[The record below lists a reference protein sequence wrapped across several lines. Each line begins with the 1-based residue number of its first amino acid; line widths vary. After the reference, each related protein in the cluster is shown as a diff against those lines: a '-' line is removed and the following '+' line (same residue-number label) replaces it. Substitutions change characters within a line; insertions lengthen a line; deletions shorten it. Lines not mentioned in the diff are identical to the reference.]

1 MPCRRP
7 WRLHSTPESAK
18 HGVGTLPVRV
28 TAKRRDRAMRRG
40 PAAGRDCR
48 PACRPSRASAGPH
61 VRHGGL
67 ELMAA
72 KMIAFDED
80 ARRGLE
86 RGMNQL
92 ADAVKV
98 TLGPKGRNV
107 VLEKKWGAPTI
118 TNDGVSIAK
127 EIELEDPWEK
137 IGAELVKEVAKKT
150 DDVAGDGTTTATVL
164 AQALVREGLRN
175 VAAGANP
182 MSLKRGIEAAVERV
196 SEDLSKLAKDVETKE
211 QIASTASISAGD
223 SAIGEMIA
231 EAMDK
236 VGKEGVIT
244 VEESNTFGL
253 ELELTEGMRFDKG
266 YISHYF
272 ATDPERME
280 ALLEDPYILIVN
292 AKVSANKDLVPL
304 LDKVVQSG
312 KPLVIIAEDVE
323 GEALATLVVNKMRGL
338 FKSVAVKAPGF
349 GDRRKAMLGDIATL
363 TGGQVISEEVGLKLE
378 TADLDLLGR
387 ARKVVVTKDE
397 TTIVD
402 GAGDADQIAGRV
414 NQIRVEID
422 NTDSDYDR
430 EKLQER
436 LAKLAGGVAV
446 IKAGAATEVE
456 LKERKH
462 RIEDAVRNAK
472 AAVEEGIVAGGG
484 VALLQAG
491 AEAFKKLEL
500 AGDESTGAAI
510 VRRALDEPLK
520 QISVNAGLER
530 RVDRRAVPDHR
541 GGHRRKAGEGKGTR
555 RPRWRRHGLLVQA
568 NGRLRPARGAAP
580 QRGAAPRRFPQRERV
595 VLRYG
600 VALPAFRPVRGVV
613 QQWLATL
620 AAFLPGR
627 AGTPQTK

>member
-1 MPCRRP
+1 M
-7 WRLHSTPESAK
+7 AK
-18 HGVGTLPVRV
+18 I
-28 TAKRRDRAMRRG
+28 
-40 PAAGRDCR
+40 
-48 PACRPSRASAGPH
+48 
-61 VRHGGL
+61 
-67 ELMAA
+67 
-72 KMIAFDED
+72 IAFDEE

-127 EIELEDPWEK
+127 EIELEDPYEK

-182 MSLKRGIEAAVERV
+182 MALKRGIEKAVEAV
-196 SEDLSKLAKDVETKE
+196 SASLLEQAKDVETKE
-211 QIASTASISAGD
+211 QIASTASISAAD
-223 SAIGEMIA
+223 TQIGELIA

-244 VEESNTFGL
+244 VEESQTFGL

-266 YISHYF
+266 YISAYF
-272 ATDPERME
+272 ATDMERME
-280 ALLEDPYILIVN
+280 ASLDDPYILIVN
-292 AKVSANKDLVPL
+292 SKISAVKDLLPL
-304 LDKVVQSG
+304 LEKVMQSG
-312 KPLVIIAEDVE
+312 KPLLIIAEDVE
-323 GEALATLVVNKMRGL
+323 GEALSTLVVNKIRGT

-349 GDRRKAMLGDIATL
+349 GDRRKAMLGDIAIL
-363 TGGQVISEEVGLKLE
+363 TGGTVISEEVGLKLE
-378 TADLDLLGR
+378 NAGLDLLGR
-387 ARKVVVTKDE
+387 ARKVVITKDE

-402 GAGDADQIAGRV
+402 GAGDSDQVQGRV
-414 NQIRVEID
+414 NQIRAEIE
-422 NTDSDYDR
+422 NSDSDYDR

-484 VALLQAG
+484 VALLQASSVF
-491 AEAFKKLEL
+491 EKLEL
-500 AGDESTGAAI
+500 EGDEATGAAA
-510 VRRALDEPLK
+510 VKLALEAPLK
-520 QISVNAGLER
+520 QISVNAGLE
-530 RVDRRAVPDHR
+530 
-541 GGHRRKAGEGKGTR
+541 GGVVVEKVRNLTPG
-555 RPRWRRHGLLVQA
+555 HGLNAATGEYVDLVA
-568 NGRLRPARGAAP
+568 EGIIDPAKVTRSALQNAASIAALFLTTEAVIADKPEKAAAAAP
-580 QRGAAPRRFPQRERV
+580 G
-595 VLRYG
+595 G
-600 VALPAFRPVRGVV
+600 M
-613 QQWLATL
+613 
-620 AAFLPGR
+620 PG
-627 AGTPQTK
+627 GDMDF

>member
-1 MPCRRP
+1 M
-7 WRLHSTPESAK
+7 AK
-18 HGVGTLPVRV
+18 I
-28 TAKRRDRAMRRG
+28 
-40 PAAGRDCR
+40 
-48 PACRPSRASAGPH
+48 
-61 VRHGGL
+61 
-67 ELMAA
+67 
-72 KMIAFDED
+72 IAFDEE

-127 EIELEDPWEK
+127 EIELEDPYEK

-182 MSLKRGIEAAVERV
+182 MALKRGIEKAVEAV
-196 SEDLSKLAKDVETKE
+196 SGALLEQAKDVETKE
-211 QIASTASISAGD
+211 QIASTASISAAD
-223 SAIGEMIA
+223 TQIGELIA

-244 VEESNTFGL
+244 VEESQTFGL

-266 YISHYF
+266 YISAYF
-272 ATDPERME
+272 ATDMERME
-280 ALLEDPYILIVN
+280 ASLDDPYILIVN
-292 AKVSANKDLVPL
+292 SKVSNVKDLLPL
-304 LDKVVQSG
+304 LEKVMQSG
-312 KPLVIIAEDVE
+312 KPLLIIAEDVE
-323 GEALATLVVNKMRGL
+323 GEALSTLVVNKIRGT

-349 GDRRKAMLGDIATL
+349 GDRRKAMLNDIAIL
-363 TGGQVISEEVGLKLE
+363 TGGTVISEEVGLKLE
-378 TADLDLLGR
+378 NAGLDLLGR
-387 ARKVVVTKDE
+387 ARKVVITKDE

-402 GAGDADQIAGRV
+402 GAGESDQVAGRV
-414 NQIRVEID
+414 NQIRAEIE
-422 NTDSDYDR
+422 NSDSDYDR

-484 VALLQAG
+484 VALIQASSVF
-491 AEAFKKLEL
+491 EKLEL
-500 AGDESTGAAI
+500 EGDEATGANA
-510 VRRALDEPLK
+510 VKLALEAPLK
-520 QISVNAGLER
+520 QIAINGGLE
-530 RVDRRAVPDHR
+530 
-541 GGHRRKAGEGKGTR
+541 GGVIVEKVRNLPIG
-555 RPRWRRHGLLVQA
+555 HGLNAATGEYVDMIA
-568 NGRLRPARGAAP
+568 EGIIDPAKVTRSALQNAASIAALFLTTEAVIADKPEKASAAAP
-580 QRGAAPRRFPQRERV
+580 G
-595 VLRYG
+595 G
-600 VALPAFRPVRGVV
+600 M
-613 QQWLATL
+613 
-620 AAFLPGR
+620 PG
-627 AGTPQTK
+627 GDMDF